1 MKIKKDNHTYLK
13 VYTVYQIRPATLRS
27 FGTCIWDPIFS
38 CSWRWLAMLVYRLTP
53 RATWDLDSTVFPRAE
68 HIEDEKWITTKD
80 GKLKRTNE

>member
-1 MKIKKDNHTYLK
+1 
-13 VYTVYQIRPATLRS
+13 
-27 FGTCIWDPIFS
+27 
-38 CSWRWLAMLVYRLTP
+38 MLVYRLTP